1 VPNWSSVS
9 GGLGIFVDQSA
20 EPVVTSDVKVGLGR
34 GRWQWSEW
42 CCLMQCPV
50 GAMGVEV
57 CHVLGQHVFEVSAV
71 EDQHSVEYL
80 AAEGC

>member
-1 VPNWSSVS
+1 
-9 GGLGIFVDQSA
+9 
-20 EPVVTSDVKVGLGR
+20 
-34 GRWQWSEW
+34 
-42 CCLMQCPV
+42 MQCPV

-57 CHVLGQHVFEVSAV
+57 CHVLGQYVFEVSAV